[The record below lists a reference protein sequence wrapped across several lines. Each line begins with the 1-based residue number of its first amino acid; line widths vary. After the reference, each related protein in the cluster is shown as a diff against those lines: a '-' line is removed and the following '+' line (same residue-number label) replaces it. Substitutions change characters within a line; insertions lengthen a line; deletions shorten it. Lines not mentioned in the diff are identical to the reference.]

1 MRQCFYQN
9 GAFPTLYFDML
20 TNEIEGK
27 DAKQTC
33 QAVNFKIKTAKTACD
48 QCIPLINETM
58 NIENV
63 PKEIVKSFK
72 DLVKGKKG

>member
-33 QAVNFKIKTAKTACD
+33 QAVNLLRQQRQPVTSA
-48 QCIPLINETM
+48 
-58 NIENV
+58 
-63 PKEIVKSFK
+63 SHS
-72 DLVKGKKG
+72 